1 MYCFIGILFSI
12 ALTTFELIFP
22 VTWGFLSYP

>member
-1 MYCFIGILFSI
+1 MYYFIGILFSI
-12 ALTTFELIFP
+12 ALTTFELIFL

>member
-22 VTWGFLSYP
+22 VTWGFLRYA

>member
-1 MYCFIGILFSI
+1 MYCYIGSIFSI
-12 ALTTFELIFP
+12 ALITFELIFP